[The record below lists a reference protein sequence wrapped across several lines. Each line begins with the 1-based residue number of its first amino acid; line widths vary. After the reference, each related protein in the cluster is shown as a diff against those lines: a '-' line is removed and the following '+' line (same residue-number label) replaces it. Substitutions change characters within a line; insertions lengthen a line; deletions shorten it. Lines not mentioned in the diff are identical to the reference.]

1 MEEWWWLV
9 VEEGAEGVGSEDV
22 GAGCRRSR
30 LPKCGVLWCACGG
43 VWMPAG
49 LIGVWWCVMCVEQE
63 EARQSLKLL
72 QVLPG
77 NVNAALIELM
87 CF

>member
-1 MEEWWWLV
+1 MEEWWCVV

-30 LPKCGVLWCACGG
+30 LARCGVRWCACGG

-63 EARQSLKLL
+63 EACESLELL
-72 QVLPG
+72 QVLPA
-77 NVNAALIELM
+77 VMLELM
-87 CF
+87 KLMDW

>member
-1 MEEWWWLV
+1 MEEWWLV
-9 VEEGAEGVGSEDV
+9 AEVGAAGVGSEDV

-30 LPKCGVLWCACGG
+30 LARCCVRWCACGG

-63 EARQSLKLL
+63 EACESLELL
-72 QVLPG
+72 QVLPS
-77 NVNAALIELM
+77 NVNAALIKLM